1 MPSVRLQLVLVTSIA
16 FVLSACQNQDTP
28 TSTTEKAKTFWV
40 EQMDVVMT
48 HDEPRLKRIEFEQ
61 IHYQNAPVLPPAN
74 ANLAYNEHS
83 TVRVTSPIS
92 GRAISTPLALGTKVA
107 QNDVLLKLDSPDFN
121 DALAALEKAE
131 ANLRLTKEAIDRA
144 NHLYAS
150 KVMSRKDFEQAQDDF
165 ASSKAERDRAKKLL
179 EKLGVH
185 IGGIS
190 AQTGDFHLRSPL
202 AGVITDVNVNP
213 GMEVRPDLDKPLY
226 VIADLSQLWLW
237 VDIFEKDIA
246 RIQVGQPIK
255 VKVSSWPDLNFS
267 GQVDFISQV
276 VNDAT
281 RSIKVRCAIDNS
293 ELKLMPSMHAT
304 VLIENLPTQPQIL
317 IPLSAI
323 VTEGSKNFVFV
334 KQTTERYHWQEVQLG
349 MRYEAQAV
357 LKSGLSAGDEIISKG
372 ALSLRQD
379 MLLTASDSSSTEHA
393 H

>member
-1 MPSVRLQLVLVTSIA
+1 
-16 FVLSACQNQDTP
+16 
-28 TSTTEKAKTFWV
+28 
-40 EQMDVVMT
+40 
-48 HDEPRLKRIEFEQ
+48 
-61 IHYQNAPVLPPAN
+61 
-74 ANLAYNEHS
+74 
-83 TVRVTSPIS
+83 VRVTSPIS

-144 NHLYAS
+144 NHLYTS

-185 IGGIS
+185 VGGVS
-190 AQTGDFHLRSPL
+190 TQTGDFHLRSPL

-246 RIQVGQPIK
+246 HVQVGQPIK

-281 RSIKVRCAIDNS
+281 RSIKVRCAIDNT

-334 KQTTERYHWQEVQLG
+334 KQSTERYHWQEVQLG
-349 MRYEAQAV
+349 MRYEALAV
-357 LKSGLSAGDEIISKG
+357 LKSGLSVGDEIISKG

-379 MLLTASDSSSTEHA
+379 MLLTASTPATTE
-393 H
+393 